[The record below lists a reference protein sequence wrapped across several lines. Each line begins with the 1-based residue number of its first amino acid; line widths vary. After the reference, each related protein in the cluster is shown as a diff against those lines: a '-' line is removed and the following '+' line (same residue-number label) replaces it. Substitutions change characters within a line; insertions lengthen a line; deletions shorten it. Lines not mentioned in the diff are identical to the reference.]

1 MDLKRFPLP
10 STPLSMFGRQIIGLG
25 SGEMR
30 RCKINLKDE
39 HGEI

>member
-1 MDLKRFPLP
+1 LT
-10 STPLSMFGRQIIGLG
+10 SGCQILGLG
-25 SGEMR
+25 SGETR